1 MQQLAKA
8 ADEIKHARGLD
19 DLLITK
25 SWSGTLGLTLFGVV
39 VSFFLFGYWNAYW
52 RFADMDYMMVYQG
65 FLLNDGKPQDFF
77 DHPGHLQVVLTD
89 AWFRLLHWLGALDV
103 IALSQIPDASDAA
116 GFERVWTAAIRAG
129 RLLSLLLALSF
140 VGAFAALMRRLI
152 ADWRVA
158 VLATALLAFSTG
170 VIWQS
175 IQMRTDLLAAGLS
188 TIGLLVLLLAARSP
202 ASSWRPLLVGI
213 AALLCTLGVV
223 NRVQAIFM
231 VGLWPIVVLFFGLTS
246 EGSATL
252 WRPGVRALWP
262 IVILAALGW
271 LAAAT
276 VVPLFEVAFSAR
288 SSSVFPFPPPPF
300 GVLGLY
306 QLLLAAYVAAAI
318 LAFAWMWR
326 VAVLETIA
334 TLLAVMLGVEIGLSS
349 ILLHYH
355 PQNALSVINFLEH
368 MFVWAGFSDPQL
380 ANSGGVLSFR
390 LVQSLAWGLYEQF
403 AHFTFVLH
411 TSSRATVFLQWVTI
425 AGMVLAWRSGQRL
438 LVVQTAVLLAAAW
451 GIDIMG
457 TLRGAKIAYAIFG
470 DPVVIIA
477 AAWLFGNLPALAGH
491 RWAYPIGA
499 ALLTTQI
506 VFGQFEAV
514 KAAFTLRRTPD
525 STCEWLPRHIKLI
538 PRFPYCPPKAQARS
552 DGAGPQASS
561 VSRVRAG
568 RPEIASGLA
577 LAAGCTVPCA
587 AHRPPVDEHVVGA
600 AHDHAAVR
608 AVAEPRGRPAVDDD
622 VA

>member
-1 MQQLAKA
+1 MQELAKVA
-8 ADEIKHARGLD
+8 GDVKQPRGLD
-19 DLLITK
+19 SVLITK
-25 SWSGTLGLTLFGVV
+25 SWSGSLVLTLLGVV
-39 VSFFLFGYWNAYW
+39 VSFFLFGFWNAYW

-140 VGAFAALMRRLI
+140 VGAFAALIRRLI

-158 VLATALLAFSTG
+158 ALATAMLAFSTG

-175 IQMRTDLLAAGLS
+175 IQMRTDLLAAGLG

-202 ASSWRPLLVGI
+202 GSPWRPLLVGI

-223 NRVQAIFM
+223 NRVQAVFM
-231 VGLWPIVVLFFGLTS
+231 AGLWPIVVLFFGVTS
-246 EGSATL
+246 EGGATL
-252 WRPGVRALWP
+252 WRDLTRAVWP
-262 IVILAALGW
+262 IVILAALAW
-271 LAAAT
+271 LAAAA

-288 SSSVFPFPPPPF
+288 SSSVFVFPPPPF

-306 QLLLAAYVAAAI
+306 QGLLAAYVAAAI
-318 LAFAWMWR
+318 LAFAWIWR
-326 VAVLETIA
+326 VPVLETVA
-334 TLLAVMLGVEIGLSS
+334 TLFAVMLGVEIGLSS

-355 PQNALSVINFLEH
+355 PQNALSVINFVEH

-380 ANSGGVLSFR
+380 AQSGSVLSLR
-390 LVQSLAWGLYEQF
+390 LLQSLALGLYEQF

-411 TSSRATVFLQWVTI
+411 TSSRATVFLQWITI
-425 AGMVLAWRSGQRL
+425 AGMVLAWRGGQRL
-438 LVVQTAVLLAAAW
+438 LVLQTAVVLAAAW
-451 GIDIMG
+451 GIDTMG

-470 DPVVIIA
+470 DPVIIIA
-477 AAWLFGNLPALAGH
+477 AAWLFGNLPELAAH
-491 RWAYPIGA
+491 RWAYPVGVV
-499 ALLTTQI
+499 LLTTQI

-514 KAAFTLRRTPD
+514 KAAFALRRTPD
-525 STCEWLPRHIKLI
+525 STCQWLPLHIKLI
-538 PRFPYCPPKAQARS
+538 PRFPYCPPKAQARF
-552 DGAGPQASS
+552 DGT
-561 VSRVRAG
+561 G
-568 RPEIASGLA
+568 RQ
-577 LAAGCTVPCA
+577 
-587 AHRPPVDEHVVGA
+587 D
-600 AHDHAAVR
+600 
-608 AVAEPRGRPAVDDD
+608 RGSIG
-622 VA
+622 